1 MHLCA
6 KEAQQRQQLLME
18 TYTNKDDWI
27 WKENQQFKG
36 EDQGPKGA
44 NGAQWR
50 QIMQETG
57 EVIEIF

>member
-1 MHLCA
+1 MHLWA

-18 TYTNKDDWI
+18 TDTNKDDWI

-36 EDQGPKGA
+36 EYQGYKCA

-50 QIMQETG
+50 EIMQETG